1 MECVVPAEGCLD
13 VRVVEEISVV
23 GGNWKRFEEALPSAG
38 SLGEEQDMCTV
49 SFLPSFTH
57 MFTLIGNI
65 VQFKA
70 CVYCTTVR
78 ETHTVY
84 GRRLVFHQLE
94 AVKRS

>member
-1 MECVVPAEGCLD
+1 MECVVPAEGCLE
-13 VRVVEEISVV
+13 VCVMEEISVL

-38 SLGEEQDMCTV
+38 SLGEEQDMYTV
-49 SFLPSFTH
+49 SFLPSLI

-70 CVYCTTVR
+70 CVYCITVR

-84 GRRLVFHQLE
+84 GRRPVFHQLE